1 MEKEKKRR
9 IGIVS
14 ALGLVILGLTAFIIY
29 RLVDWDSRSITV
41 VTDDIEE
48 GEFDIEVQ
56 DMYFYPPEG
65 DFPNH
70 IEDDVEDILILGN
83 AYANNH
89 GKKHSIINTLKD
101 NLDAKFYDLSIDNS
115 RISCEGPGIVY
126 GRDASSLYHIVWEL
140 DQKDVSYLQCS
151 AWAEMFSDED
161 RYYEMLD
168 TFKTVDLNKIDTVMI
183 MYNLIDYYNGKA
195 ALAISEDDVR
205 GVRGSLEQSLALLQ
219 KNYPHLNIILIS
231 PYPSVFTD
239 EKGELVYSSMTDYG
253 LMTSSYYFENV
264 YYVATKYAV
273 SFVDNYSYGINTE
286 NITEYVE
293 NTLLTDKGIDF
304 LGQHIVD
311 FIKNKGDANY

>member
-219 KNYPHLNIILIS
+219 KNYPH
-231 PYPSVFTD
+231 
-239 EKGELVYSSMTDYG
+239 
-253 LMTSSYYFENV
+253 
-264 YYVATKYAV
+264 
-273 SFVDNYSYGINTE
+273 
-286 NITEYVE
+286 
-293 NTLLTDKGIDF
+293 
-304 LGQHIVD
+304 
-311 FIKNKGDANY
+311 